1 MTRAFESAS
10 TVEVRSHDQ
19 SLRIVNTA
27 EAGSHDQ
34 SLRIGK
40 HHGVRSRRDGATE
53 ELRNQAD
60 GHP

>member
-1 MTRAFESAS
+1 MTGAFESAS

-19 SLRIVNTA
+19 AFESTSTPEVR
-27 EAGSHDQ
+27 SHD
-34 SLRIGK
+34 R
-40 HHGVRSRRDGATE
+40 ATA

>member
-1 MTRAFESAS
+1 MTRASESG

-19 SLRIVNTA
+19 SLRNRKR
-27 EAGSHDQ
+27 S
-34 SLRIGK
+34 
-40 HHGVRSRRDGATE
+40 GVRSHDRATE

>member
-1 MTRAFESAS
+1 MTRASESAS

-19 SLRIVNTA
+19 SLRNRKR
-27 EAGSHDQ
+27 S
-34 SLRIGK
+34 
-40 HHGVRSRRDGATE
+40 GVRSRDGATE